1 MLAGSGAAMSA
12 AAAKGSAASR
22 GFCSFLDGCLTDDG
36 GVSEPQDAN
45 PRPLPPGKNR
55 TDGFMAPPMPIPTVA
70 TVPLAHASGPEQL
83 GRSGA
88 MTAAPQQGAPGAYF
102 QGFSDGSGSAPVGSS
117 RVGSGESRGQ
127 KQHSMSSEKNQTG
140 GLADSTPITVPAMPT
155 VPYSTTFGLGQL
167 ENFETATAASDEPV
181 NEEGKPDR
189 TSGSGSALETAAF
202 RAGIDGANPF
212 AGDIPVPQDDA
223 NSYDDSQAMADPSEL
238 AFGARLLKS
247 EPAETYSAAA
257 GAPPAT
263 PAAAASA
270 PPAPASLPIQPKV
283 TEIPATPHGAHA
295 MPLDSGPSSSQAK
308 GISANSP
315 DSSDAPAE
323 AQTSIPQQRDT
334 GSPAGI
340 VTKTAVS
347 SEHPASSHGP
357 DAPAGPADGE
367 NVWNT
372 AVPSAAG
379 PDTPPAAPAPPASL
393 ARPAEVDP
401 PQPAAQPA
409 SRDVSLHLGD
419 GESGV
424 DIRMAERAGEIRV
437 TVHTPDR
444 DLADSLRSDLPDLV
458 GKLRQNGFQ
467 AEAWRPAAG
476 AQADTGRRSGSDA
489 QLSQEHSPGARR
501 DGRQRQPQQQQSKNQ
516 SRWTGEWNS
525 SLDPAQESRT

>member
-12 AAAKGSAASR
+12 AAAKGSAAAR
-22 GFCSFLDGCLTDDG
+22 GFWSFLDGCLTGDG
-36 GVSEPQDAN
+36 GVSEPQGAN
-45 PRPLPPGKNR
+45 SRPLPPGKNR
-55 TDGFMAPPMPIPTVA
+55 TDGFMAPTPMAVPQAATAPLPTAIP
-70 TVPLAHASGPEQL
+70 GQL
-83 GRSGA
+83 GSSGA
-88 MTAAPQQGAPGAYF
+88 MRAAPQWAATGWYSPD
-102 QGFSDGSGSAPVGSS
+102 FSRGSGTDGGSPVGSGAS
-117 RVGSGESRGQ
+117 REQ

-140 GLADSTPITVPAMPT
+140 GLADSAPITAPAMPT
-155 VPYSTTFGLGQL
+155 VPYTAAFGFGQL
-167 ENFETATAASDEPV
+167 ENAEAGTAASDEPG
-181 NEEGKPDR
+181 NAEGKPAL
-189 TSGSGSALETAAF
+189 TSGSGSALEAAVLPAATA
-202 RAGIDGANPF
+202 DPF
-212 AGDIPVPQDDA
+212 AGEISAPQDDA
-223 NSYDDSQAMADPSEL
+223 NSYDDSQAMADPAEL
-238 AFGARLLKS
+238 AFGARLLRS
-247 EPAETYSAAA
+247 EPAE
-257 GAPPAT
+257 PPAI

-270 PPAPASLPIQPKV
+270 PPAPVSLPIQPKV
-283 TEIPATPHGAHA
+283 AEIPATLRGAHA
-295 MPLDSGPSSSQAK
+295 MPLDSGQSSSQAK

-323 AQTSIPQQRDT
+323 AQTGTVPQQRDT

-340 VTKTAVS
+340 VTKAAVS
-347 SEHPASSHGP
+347 SDHPPSSHGP
-357 DAPAGPADGE
+357 DAPAGPADVE
-367 NVWNT
+367 SVWNT
-372 AVPSAAG
+372 AVPSAAE
-379 PDTPPAAPAPPASL
+379 PDTPPAAPAPTASL

-476 AQADTGRRSGSDA
+476 AQADAGRRSGSDA
-489 QLSQEHSPGARR
+489 TFSQEHSPGARR

-516 SRWTGEWNS
+516 SRWAGEWSS
-525 SLDPAQESRT
+525 SLDPAQESHT